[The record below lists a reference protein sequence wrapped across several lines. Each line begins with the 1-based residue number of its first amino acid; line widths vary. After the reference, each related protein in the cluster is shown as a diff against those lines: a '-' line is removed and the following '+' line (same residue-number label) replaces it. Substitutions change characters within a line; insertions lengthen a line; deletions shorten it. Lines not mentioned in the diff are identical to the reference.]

1 MLMTQ
6 QTNKDFP
13 SEGLISGLHQQ
24 MSTRTDMRNKIL
36 APPNGTYATRF
47 NEDKIPPSDMKSI
60 KYLSFKDQK
69 TAQLQTVMSH

>member
-13 SEGLISGLHQQ
+13 SERLISGFQQ
-24 MSTRTDMRNKIL
+24 QTSMRTDMRNKIL
-36 APPNGTYATRF
+36 VPLNGTYATRF
-47 NEDKIPPSDMKSI
+47 SEDKIPPSDMKSI